1 MKKKIE
7 PNNSM
12 NKIQFCTLLLCASL
26 IFTACGSD
34 TGETSGSDT
43 AGDAGES
50 GSQQPEG
57 DTADENTGTSG
68 ENTDQDDGTNNGAA
82 ETDTSVNN
90 VASRITIEMQTEEN
104 NKITE
109 SDMVYLYKDSTYPV
123 VTIEG
128 NEAAAEKINAD
139 IRSRVDAFNANTEV
153 EEWAKE
159 NLLYYETEEDSDA
172 DSFFLPYSEGL
183 NFKTARAD
191 SDVISFTMT
200 YDSFSGG
207 AHGNYDT
214 LGINYNAK
222 TGDLI
227 AFLDLS
233 DDPTAFH
240 EDTLAYNQ
248 KLAGTDAYRERLFSE
263 ESISDGTLETV
274 LYADDVWYLSTSGL
288 VFMSGPY
295 ALGPYAEGT
304 IEFIIPY
311 NDLADMGFKSSY
323 AYTDRY
329 VLKLQKNET
338 YNYDL
343 NGDGSEDSILIYTE
357 NFPDEDGYYQSL
369 PHIVINDTD
378 FAANGDTAVQEQI
391 ATLFSAWAEHSLYDL
406 NPADNYVELMLAAG
420 ENEGDEYVYYS
431 HFFRYEEDGSL
442 AYLGKTKGDANDP
455 TVDTSM
461 LTVSLE

>member
-1 MKKKIE
+1 MKRKTE
-7 PNNSM
+7 PPKNM
-12 NKIQFCTLLLCASL
+12 NKIQFCVLLLCASL
-26 IFTACGSD
+26 IFTACGTD
-34 TGETSGSDT
+34 TGEISGSDT
-43 AGDAGES
+43 AGNVGES
-50 GSQQPEG
+50 GLQQPEDG
-57 DTADENTGTSG
+57 TVNENIGLSVESTG
-68 ENTDQDDGTNNGAA
+68 QDDDTNDDTTQ
-82 ETDTSVNN
+82 TDTSVSND
-90 VASRITIEMQTEEN
+90 ASRITIKMQTEEN
-104 NKITE
+104 NKATE
-109 SDMVYLYKDSTYPV
+109 SGMVYLEKGSTYPV

-128 NEAAAEKINAD
+128 NEAAAEKINTD
-139 IRSRVDAFNANTEV
+139 ICSRVDAFNANTEV

-159 NLLYYETEEDSDA
+159 NLLYYETEEDSDT

-183 NFKTARAD
+183 NFKTARVD
-191 SDVISFTMT
+191 SGVISFTMT

-214 LGINYNAK
+214 RGINYNAK

-227 AFLDLS
+227 TFSDLS

-263 ESISDGTLETV
+263 ESISDGTLESV

-311 NDLADMGFKSSY
+311 SDLEDMGFKSSY
-323 AYTDRY
+323 AYTDRF

-343 NGDGSEDSILIYTE
+343 NGDGSEDSILIYIEGFT
-357 NFPDEDGYYQSL
+357 DEDGYYQNL

-378 FAANGDTAVQEQI
+378 LAANGDTTVQELI
-391 ATLFSAWAEHSLYDL
+391 AALFSAWAEPYLYDL
-406 NPADNYVELMLAAG
+406 NPADNYVELMLTAG
-420 ENEGDEYVYYS
+420 ESEGNEYVYYS

-442 AYLGKTKGDANDP
+442 AYLGKAKGDASDP
-455 TVDTSM
+455 TVDTSI
-461 LTVSLE
+461 LTVSIE

>member
-1 MKKKIE
+1 MEKKIE
-7 PNNSM
+7 PKNNM
-12 NKIQFCTLLLCASL
+12 NKIQFCTLLLCALL
-26 IFTACGSD
+26 ILTACSADAGK
-34 TGETSGSDT
+34 TPGSDT

-50 GSQQPEG
+50 GSQQPEDG
-57 DTADENTGTSG
+57 TADENTGTSN
-68 ENTDQDDGTNNGAA
+68 ENTSQDNGTDNGDA
-82 ETDTSVNN
+82 ETDTSVISN
-90 VASRITIEMQTEEN
+90 ASRITIEMQTEEK
-104 NKITE
+104 NKTAE
-109 SDMVYLYKDSTYPV
+109 SGMVYLEKGSTYPV
-123 VTIEG
+123 ITIEG
-128 NEAAAEKINAD
+128 NEAAAEKINSD

-214 LGINYNAK
+214 RGINYNAK
-222 TGDLI
+222 TGELI
-227 AFLDLS
+227 AFSDLS

-248 KLAGTDAYRERLFSE
+248 KLAGTDAYRKRLFSE
-263 ESISDGTLETV
+263 ESISDGTLESV

-295 ALGPYAEGT
+295 ALGSYAEGT

-311 NDLADMGFKSSY
+311 SDLEDMGFKSSY
-323 AYTDRY
+323 AYTDRF

-357 NFPDEDGYYQSL
+357 NFTDEDGYNQNL
-369 PHIVINDTD
+369 PHLIINDTD

-406 NPADNYVELMLAAG
+406 NPADNYVELMLTAG

-442 AYLGKTKGDANDP
+442 AYLGKTKGDASDP
-455 TVDTSM
+455 TVDTSE
-461 LTVSLE
+461 LRY

>member
-1 MKKKIE
+1 MKKKIK
-7 PNNSM
+7 PKNSM

-26 IFTACGSD
+26 IFTACGSNAGK
-34 TGETSGSDT
+34 TPGSDT
-43 AGDAGES
+43 TGDAGES

-57 DTADENTGTSG
+57 SITDDNTGSSG
-68 ENTDQDDGTNNGAA
+68 ENTGQDDGIVNGAA
-82 ETDTSVNN
+82 ETDTSVSNT
-90 VASRITIEMQTEEN
+90 ASRITIEMQTEEN
-104 NKITE
+104 NKTAE
-109 SDMVYLYKDSTYPV
+109 NGMVYLEKASTYPV
-123 VTIEG
+123 ITIEG
-128 NEAAAEKINAD
+128 NEAAADKINAD
-139 IRSRVDAFNANTEV
+139 IRSRIDAFNANTET

-200 YDSFSGG
+200 YDSFTGG

-214 LGINYNAK
+214 RGINYNAK

-227 AFLDLS
+227 AFSDLS

-248 KLAGTDAYRERLFSE
+248 KLAGTDAYMERLFSE
-263 ESISDGTLETV
+263 ESISDGTLESV

-311 NDLADMGFKSSY
+311 SDLEDMGFKSSY
-323 AYTDRY
+323 AYTDRF

-357 NFPDEDGYYQSL
+357 GFTDEDGYYQNL

-378 FAANGDTAVQEQI
+378 FAANGDTTVQELI
-391 ATLFSAWAEHSLYDL
+391 VALFSAWAEPYLYDL
-406 NPADNYVELMLAAG
+406 NPADSYVELMLTAG
-420 ENEGDEYVYYS
+420 ENEDDEYVYYS

-442 AYLGKTKGDANDP
+442 AYLGKTKGDASDP

-461 LTVSLE
+461 LTVSIE